1 MSSSRSIAA
10 ARNRRVNEAPK
21 RPEPPK
27 PPPSFQSQQQQQQQ
41 TQQGQSQVPFSRISV
56 SDAIGLITIRLGRV
70 EQLLQKTDLTNI
82 SSKPLELPP
91 NSQIVDNSVFQTI
104 LSRLDLLEKRDADL
118 KKELVGEMTT
128 LVSEFRSIVDTRF
141 QEIDDAFVELESHL
155 VIADEGVSASDG
167 ISDGISGSDETNEE
181 QNDIELTIEEQ
192 SNE

>member
-10 ARNRRVNEAPK
+10 ARNRRVNEIPK

-27 PPPSFQSQQQQQQQ
+27 PPPPSFQSQQN
-41 TQQGQSQVPFSRISV
+41 QGQQVPFNKITV

-70 EQLLQKTDLTNI
+70 EQLLQKTDLN
-82 SSKPLELPP
+82 KPMELPP

-104 LSRLDLLEKRDADL
+104 LSRLDILEKRDADL

-128 LVSEFRSIVDTRF
+128 LVAEFRSIVDTRF

-155 VIADEGVSASDG
+155 VIADEGASDG
-167 ISDGISGSDETNEE
+167 TTEE
-181 QNDIELTIEEQ
+181 KDQEQKEEKTDIELTIEEQ
-192 SNE
+192 TDE

>member
-10 ARNRRVNEAPK
+10 ARNRRVNEVPK

-27 PPPSFQSQQQQQQQ
+27 PPQQSQQPG
-41 TQQGQSQVPFSRISV
+41 QGQIPFSRITI

-82 SSKPLELPP
+82 SSKALELPP

-104 LSRLDLLEKRDADL
+104 LSRLDVLEKRDADM
-118 KKELVGEMTT
+118 KKELVGEMTS

-155 VIADEGVSASDG
+155 IVENEGT
-167 ISDGISGSDETNEE
+167 SGSEE
-181 QNDIELTIEEQ
+181 STIVNSEEKTDIELTIEEQ
-192 SNE
+192 TNE

>member
-10 ARNRRVNEAPK
+10 ARNRRVNEVPK

-27 PPPSFQSQQQQQQQ
+27 PPPPSFQQQQG
-41 TQQGQSQVPFSRISV
+41 QGQVPFSRISV

-70 EQLLQKTDLTNI
+70 EQLLQNTDLTNI
-82 SSKPLELPP
+82 SSKALELPP

-104 LSRLDLLEKRDADL
+104 LSRLDVLEKKDSDM

-128 LVSEFRSIVDTRF
+128 LVSEFRTIVDTRF

-155 VIADEGVSASDG
+155 IISEGA
-167 ISDGISGSDETNEE
+167 SGSDGTSGSEGASASEE
-181 QNDIELTIEEQ
+181 NDSEEKTDIELTIEEQ
-192 SNE
+192 TNE